1 MGEDLRP
8 LPADSPVHEEN
19 GHGEK
24 REHKFFASWYPKVAA
39 KMDRH
44 GLAEHRRTL
53 LHGLTGEVVEIGPGH
68 GPNFALYPPEVTRV
82 LAVEPE
88 PHLRELAVATAAGVA
103 AAIEVVPGSAERV
116 PAEDASFDAA
126 VVSLVLCSV
135 GDQVAALREVRRVL
149 RPGGQL
155 RFLEHVRSASRPSAV
170 VQQVLDATR
179 LWPAVAGG
187 CRCSRDT
194 AAAIGQA
201 GFDIDESERFLFPA
215 GGRPTPTRPHLRGT
229 AHR

>member
-1 MGEDLRP
+1 MGEDLTQ
-8 LPADSPVHEEN
+8 
-19 GHGEK
+19 EK
-24 REHKFFASWYPKVAA
+24 EREHKFFASWYPKAA
-39 KMDRH
+39 AQMDRQ
-44 GLAEHRRTL
+44 GLAEYRRKM

-88 PHLRELAVATAAGVA
+88 PHMRELAVTAAAGVA
-103 AAIEVVPGSAERV
+103 VPIEVVPGSAERI
-116 PAEDASFDAA
+116 PAEDATFDAA

-135 GDQVAALREVRRVL
+135 GDQVAVLREVRRVL

-155 RFLEHVRSASRPSAV
+155 RFMEHVLSASRPAAM
-170 VQQVLDATR
+170 VQRTLDATR
-179 LWPAVAGG
+179 LWPAIAGG

-201 GFDIDESERFLFPA
+201 GFDIDESERFPFPA
-215 GGRPTPTRPHLRGT
+215 GGLPTLTRPHLRGT
-229 AHR
+229 AHC